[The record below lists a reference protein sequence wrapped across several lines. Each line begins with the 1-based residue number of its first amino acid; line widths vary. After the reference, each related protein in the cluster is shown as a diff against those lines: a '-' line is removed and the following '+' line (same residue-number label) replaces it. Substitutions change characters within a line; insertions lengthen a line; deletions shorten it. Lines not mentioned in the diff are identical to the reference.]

1 MDREKRKKGLILD
14 AMEKLII
21 SGRAADC
28 TVSEIAKTA
37 GIGKGS
43 VYYYYRS
50 KREIEID
57 LYYRAFH
64 GFVEN
69 CKFILE
75 AQTNTKEKLMTLFK
89 TYYSQCL
96 DLAFDDYLH
105 LPQNMDMHQ
114 KVLAELVE
122 TISPIL
128 AKIFEQG
135 VEEGVIKCSTPKEF
149 AEIYVCV
156 FAFLFDPGIFTLS
169 EEEILSKLTAFT
181 EIIEKS
187 LEAEKGFL
195 SFVCDKDFLLSL
207 RAAKEPGKRTISDC
221 AFHLDDTTR

>member
-64 GFVEN
+64 GFVKN
-69 CKFILE
+69 CEFILDDTK
-75 AQTNTKEKLMTLFK
+75 TNTKEKLMTLFK

-96 DLAFDDYLH
+96 DLTFDDYLH

-114 KVLAELVE
+114 KVLAELVK

-128 AKIFEQG
+128 AKILEQG
-135 VEEGVIKCSTPKEF
+135 VEEGILECSMPKEF
-149 AEIYVCV
+149 AEIFVCI
-156 FAFLFDPGIFTLS
+156 FAFLFDPGIFKLS
-169 EEEILSKLTAFT
+169 EEETLSKLVAFT
-181 EIIEKS
+181 EVMEKS
-187 LEAEKGFL
+187 LGAEKGFL

-207 RAAKEPGKRTISDC
+207 RAQKGTDDKVTISSRSFC
-221 AFHLDDTTR
+221 LANA